1 MRTIITAFAIVF
13 STFAARAQQPDVDA
27 RVERLLARM
36 TLEEKL
42 GQLTQ
47 LVEDQPEFPNALA
60 KGLVGSVL
68 NWRGA
73 AQSNALQRSALSG
86 SRLKI
91 PLLFGYDVIHG
102 YRTIFPIP
110 LAIASSWD
118 PQMAELSARVGAREA
133 RAAGIRWTFAPMVD
147 IARDARWGRIAE
159 GAGEDP
165 VLGAAMA
172 AGYVRGFQGTSL
184 SDPDSLLACA
194 KHYAAYGAAEAGRDY
209 NTVELSERTL
219 REVYLPPFRAAVDA
233 GVATLMSAFDS
244 VNGIP
249 STANHHLLS
258 DILRDE
264 WKFKG
269 FVVSDWD
276 AVAELINHGVA
287 SSKDDAAR
295 KAIAAGVDMDMWDNS
310 YSSLAAAVREG
321 KLPVSVVDRA
331 VRRVLQMKFRAGL
344 FDDPFTDDKP
354 APPMDR
360 DAARRVAQRS
370 IVLLKNDGDLLP
382 LPKSGRSIAI
392 VGPLADSKED
402 MLGPWSGQGKAE
414 EAVTPLE
421 AIGAHVPV
429 DQADVIIAIL
439 GESREMSG
447 EAASRASLDL
457 PGDQQKL
464 LESLVATGKP
474 VILVVMSGRPLA
486 ISWAAE
492 HVPAI
497 VQAWFLGSES
507 GHALADVLFGDV
519 SPSGKL
525 PVTVP
530 RTTGQVPIYYAHL
543 PTGRPANPQDKY
555 TSKYLDVP
563 IGPLFPFGFGL
574 TYTKFE
580 YSDIRVD
587 GFRAS
592 ATVRNIG
599 TRPGEEIVQMYIAD
613 PVASV
618 SRPVKELK
626 GFQRLSFQPGERKRV
641 EFSITRRD
649 LQFWSNG
656 GWVAEPG
663 EFKVWIGPSSASG
676 VEGKFELASK

>member
-1 MRTIITAFAIVF
+1 MRKIITVLCILF
-13 STFAARAQQPDVDA
+13 SVAAYAQQG
-27 RVERLLARM
+27 VEGLLARM

-47 LVEDQPEFPNALA
+47 IVEDQLPNDLA
-60 KGLVGSVL
+60 GSML
-68 NWRGA
+68 NSGGA
-73 AQSNALQRSALSG
+73 AKTNALQRAALAK

-118 PQMAELSARVGAREA
+118 PKLAELSAQVAAREA

-165 VLGAAMA
+165 LLGSAMA
-172 AGYVRGFQGTSL
+172 AAYVRGFQTSI
-184 SDPDSLLACA
+184 LACA

-209 NTVELSERTL
+209 NSVELSERTL

-249 STANHHLLS
+249 ATANRHLLD
-258 DILRDE
+258 DILRSE

-287 SSKDDAAR
+287 ANKQDAAI
-295 KAIAAGVDMDMWDNS
+295 KAITAGVDMDMWDNS
-310 YSSLAAAVREG
+310 YSTLAAAIREG
-321 KLPVSVVDRA
+321 RLPMSVVDRA
-331 VRRVLQMKFRAGL
+331 VRRVLRMKAQAGL
-344 FDDPFTDDKP
+344 FDDPFTNETA
-354 APPMDR
+354 APTLDR

-370 IVLLKNDGDLLP
+370 IVLLKNELDLLP
-382 LPKSGRSIAI
+382 LPKSSKIAI
-392 VGPLADSKED
+392 VGPLADSKVD
-402 MLGPWSGQGKAE
+402 MLGPWSAQGKAE
-414 EAVTPLE
+414 DAVTPLE
-421 AIGAHVPV
+421 AIPHVPV
-429 DQADVIIAIL
+429 EQADVIVAVL

-447 EAASRASLDL
+447 EAASRTTIDL

-507 GHALADVLFGDV
+507 GNALADVLFGDIN
-519 SPSGKL
+519 PSGKL
-525 PVTVP
+525 PVTAP
-530 RTTGQVPIYYAHL
+530 RATGQVPIYYAHL
-543 PTGRPANPQDKY
+543 PTGRPPNVEDKY

-563 IGPLFPFGFGL
+563 IGPLYPFGFGL
-574 TYTKFE
+574 SYTKFE

-587 GFRAS
+587 GFRVS
-592 ATVRNIG
+592 ATVRNAG
-599 TRPGEEIVQMYIAD
+599 NRAGEEIVQMYVAD

-626 GFQRLSFQPGERKRV
+626 GFQRVALKPG
-641 EFSITRRD
+641 
-649 LQFWSNG
+649 
-656 GWVAEPG
+656 
-663 EFKVWIGPSSASG
+663 
-676 VEGKFELASK
+676 